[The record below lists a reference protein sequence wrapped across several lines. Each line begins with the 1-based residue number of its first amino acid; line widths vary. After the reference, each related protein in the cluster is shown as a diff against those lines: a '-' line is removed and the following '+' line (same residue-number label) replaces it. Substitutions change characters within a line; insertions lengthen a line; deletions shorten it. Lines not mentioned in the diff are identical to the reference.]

1 MHKSIFNDVLGPVM
15 RGPSSSHTAGSYRI
29 ARTLLDLLGGD
40 PVEADITFDPLGSYS
55 STYAEQGADQ
65 AFATGFMGLEV
76 VDDRFHQALE
86 IAKERGM
93 QIRFRKAVIPGA
105 DHPNFAL
112 VKVKRNNGKVLEAEA
127 KSTGG
132 GSFLLTK
139 LNGLPVAIDGKSYV
153 LLLRCHAKNSAA
165 LSAMIQDVVP
175 GSKAIF
181 RDNGQGEG
189 LVQVTT
195 TEAVPPDILQL
206 LRGHEGLTDLY
217 TAEPLYHVVQGAAPF
232 SSAAELMDL
241 SGSHGWS
248 LGQAAI
254 RYEMD
259 VLGLSREAVV
269 EEMLY
274 RYDIM
279 KRSVEAGLNDRK
291 VRMLL
296 LEPTASR
303 VRAGSSGK
311 RASIGGIHS
320 RAASNALAVMHCC
333 NSRGIVCAAPTGGS
347 AGTLPGTVIALEEL
361 HNVHRHKIADMLF
374 AAGGI
379 GLILAIRGTF
389 AAEVAGCQV
398 EIGAAGAMAAAAVVE
413 YLGGTA
419 QEACDAAAIS
429 FQNTMGS
436 VCDLVQ
442 GICEIPCHTRNA
454 TAASSAFTNA
464 DLVLNGYHNPI
475 PLDETID
482 AVIDSG
488 KMLPGELRC
497 TARGGLAMTPSALN
511 MKARQGGSDPQP

>member
-1 MHKSIFNDVLGPVM
+1 MRKSIFNDVLGPVM

-29 ARTLLDLLGGD
+29 ARTVRDLLGGD
-40 PVEADITFDPLGSYS
+40 PVEADITFDPSGSYA
-55 STYAEQGADQ
+55 STFAEQGADL
-65 AFATGFMGLEV
+65 AFATGFMGLDL
-76 VDDRFHQALE
+76 VDNRFHQALE
-86 IAKERGM
+86 IAEKRGM
-93 QIRFRKAVIPGA
+93 RIHFHKDVLPGA

-112 VKVKRNNGKVLEAEA
+112 VKLRSRSGEVIEAEA

-132 GSFLLTK
+132 GSFRLTRM
-139 LNGLPVAIDGKSYV
+139 NGIPVDINGKSHT
-153 LLLRCHAKNSAA
+153 LLLRCHADSSDSLRAI
-165 LSAMIQDVVP
+165 IQESLP
-175 GSKAIF
+175 GSEAVY
-181 RDNGQGEG
+181 RHNRQGEG
-189 LVQVTT
+189 LAQVTT
-195 TEAVPPDILQL
+195 SGTVPPDIMQL
-206 LRGHEGLTDLY
+206 LRTQDAVTGIH
-217 TAEPLYHVVQGAAPF
+217 TAGPLYYVIHGEAPF
-232 SSAAELMDL
+232 SSAAEMLAL
-241 SGSHGWS
+241 SENNGWS
-248 LGQAAI
+248 LGEAAL

-259 VLGLSREAVV
+259 VLGLSREDAV

-279 KRSVEAGLNDRK
+279 KRSAEAGFDDRK

-296 LEPTASR
+296 LEPTAAK
-303 VRAGSSGK
+303 VRAGIGNKKSG
-311 RASIGGIHS
+311 IGGIHT
-320 RAASNALAVMHCC
+320 RAAAIALAVMHCC

-347 AGTLPGTVIALEEL
+347 AGTLSGTVIALDEL
-361 HNVHRHKIADMLF
+361 HNVQRHKIADMLF

-413 YLGGTA
+413 YLGGSV
-419 QEACDAAAIS
+419 QEALDAAAIS

-464 DLVLNGYHNPI
+464 DLILNGYHNPI

-482 AVIDSG
+482 AVIESG

-511 MKARQGGSDPQP
+511 MKARRGGFESPR

>member
-29 ARTLLDLLGGD
+29 ARTVRDLLGGA
-40 PVEADITFDPLGSYS
+40 PVEADITFDPSGSYA

-65 AFATGFMGLEV
+65 AFATGFMGLEQ
-76 VDDRFHQALE
+76 VDEGFHNALETAAKQDIRIRFH
-86 IAKERGM
+86 
-93 QIRFRKAVIPGA
+93 RKALPGA

-112 VKVKRNNGKVLEAEA
+112 LKVSDGTGKVLEVEA

-132 GSFLLTK
+132 GSFLVIK
-139 LNGLPVAIDGKSYV
+139 LDGLPVALDGKSHV
-153 LLLRCHAKNSAA
+153 LLLRCRPESSGE
-165 LSAMIQDVVP
+165 LSGFIRASVP
-175 GSKAIF
+175 GSEAVF
-181 RDNGQGEG
+181 RHDGGGEG
-189 LVQVTT
+189 LFQVNTT
-195 TEAVPPDILQL
+195 GAVPPGTIQMLHSHDGVSGI
-206 LRGHEGLTDLY
+206 HS
-217 TAEPLYHVVQGAAPF
+217 ANPLYFVTKGAPPF
-232 SSAAELMDL
+232 GSAAELL
-241 SGSHGWS
+241 ALAKHNSWS
-248 LGQAAI
+248 LGEAAL

-259 VLGLSREAVV
+259 ILGLSREAAI

-279 KRSVEAGLNDRK
+279 TRSAEAGFDDRQ

-296 LEPTASR
+296 LEPTAGKVRSGMTGSR
-303 VRAGSSGK
+303 NA
-311 RASIGGIHS
+311 IGGIHS
-320 RAASNALAVMHCC
+320 RAAAIALAVMHCC

-361 HNVHRHKIADMLF
+361 HSPERHTIADMLF

-413 YLGGTA
+413 YLGGSA
-419 QEACDAAAIS
+419 QQACDAAAIS

-482 AVIDSG
+482 AVIESG

-511 MKARQGGSDPQP
+511 MKARRGGFEPL